1 VFFDEFGFSFLEPL
15 ATTWA
20 RKGKRP
26 ILRRVARD
34 RRVLSTAV
42 ALTMSGKI
50 YKRHFEGSIKSDQ
63 VIATPQHIQQHLPG
77 KIILIWDRAR
87 THKSKKT
94 QAFLAVHPEIWVEEL
109 PACAPELNPEEFCH
123 GNVKHPHKQNPDASD
138 AQSRFCSSTA
148 PARFAS
154 QFLPRRRSYCSATS
168 TNVNKSDREPPG
180 G

>member
-1 VFFDEFGFSFLEPL
+1 VFFDEFGFSYLEPL

-26 ILRRVARD
+26 IARRVARD

-50 YKRHFEGSIKSDQ
+50 YKCHFEGSIKSDQ
-63 VIATPQHIQQHLPG
+63 VLATIQHMQRCVPG

-94 QAFLAVHPEIWVEEL
+94 QAYLAAHPEILMEEL
-109 PACAPELNPEEFCH
+109 PAYAPELNPEEYCH
-123 GNVKHPHKQNPDASD
+123 GNVKQHLKN
-138 AQSRFCSSTA
+138 
-148 PARFAS
+148 ARPTNKAEIRQMLNRGFAR
-154 QFLPRRRSYCSATS
+154 LRRRPDLLLSFFHAAGLSVQQLQLT
-168 TNVNKSDREPPG
+168 
-180 G
+180 

>member
-1 VFFDEFGFSFLEPL
+1 MFFDEFGFSYLEAV

-34 RRVLSTAV
+34 RRVLSSAV

-50 YKRHFEGSIKSDQ
+50 YKHHFEGSIRSEQ
-63 VIATPQHIQQHLPG
+63 VIETIEHVQRHLPG

-94 QAFLAVHPEIWVEEL
+94 QAFLTAHPEISVEEL
-109 PACAPELNPEEFCH
+109 PAYAPELNPEEYCH
-123 GNVKHPHKQNPDASD
+123 GNVKHHLKN
-138 AQSRFCSSTA
+138 
-148 PARFAS
+148 ARFTDKGQMRQMLNRGFAR
-154 QFLPRRRSYCSATS
+154 LRRRPDLLLSFFHAAGLSVRQLQLT
-168 TNVNKSDREPPG
+168 
-180 G
+180 